1 MSCSGDKENLNPNSN
16 EFDLLSR
23 NGFERFVIGKIIDG
37 EPNPIVDFDEIEKK
51 FIDDRIFI
59 NVESI
64 KLEYGFNTQLS
75 KYEAYLTIIADEE
88 IDNSMVSV
96 AFQVEL
102 VIEGDDLVVENPDFQ
117 SSMFKKHSC
126 IGQNCRSCKFERGGF
141 LNLKII
147 GCEPCAKVNNL
158 ELPGY
163 CEHGLNGG
171 GVPIKQLLNMI
182 K

>member
-16 EFDLLSR
+16 ESDLLFR
-23 NGFERFVIGKIIDG
+23 NSFERFVIGKVIDG
-37 EPNPIVDFDEIEKK
+37 QPNPIVDFDEIEKK
-51 FIDDRIFI
+51 FIDDSIFI

-64 KLEYGFNTQLS
+64 KLEYGYNTQLS

-117 SSMFKKHSC
+117 PSLFNKHSC
-126 IGQNCRSCKFERGGF
+126 TGLNCRTCMFERGGF
-141 LNLKII
+141 LGLKII
-147 GCEPCAKVNNL
+147 GCLPCANVNDV
-158 ELPGY
+158 EKPGY
-163 CEHGLNGG
+163 CNHSINGG
-171 GVPIKQLLNMI
+171 GAPIKEVIHMI